1 MSSRREREL
10 TERLVQLSCIL
21 AEEDEE
27 VPDIPDNACET
38 WTEAD
43 VREYYRSKG
52 AYTPEGEFAQGL
64 VGQEVPGGSLEQNRK
79 LRWSDPM
86 DDIGTPPLDAAAYQ
100 EAAFEHGIPCR
111 PDGLFPPSDP
121 TLERLTKDPLFKP
134 FEKQLVDKRDK
145 LVSAENSWASG
156 NSAAANSRIDLR
168 CFLYVGGETSDGSS
182 VGSRLEGAVRFGDN
196 ASIGNGF
203 SAHGGAVETVLDEAT
218 AELCKATQGVM
229 CYTTQA
235 DFKLKQPVALH
246 KTYAI
251 EAEITKLGIR
261 GMRIFVDARLKDD
274 QGNEAAVCSVQ
285 LANVAKISSR
295 S

>member
-1 MSSRREREL
+1 MRTGGVPVPRTSPGLSSGVSLRRLSLAFARQRGRNGRGRPKGACLGTGDSKMAERQWMSSRREREL

-134 FEKQLVDKRDK
+134 FEKQLVDK
-145 LVSAENSWASG
+145 VSRPPS
-156 NSAAANSRIDLR
+156 
-168 CFLYVGGETSDGSS
+168 
-182 VGSRLEGAVRFGDN
+182 SRL
-196 ASIGNGF
+196 
-203 SAHGGAVETVLDEAT
+203 
-218 AELCKATQGVM
+218 
-229 CYTTQA
+229 
-235 DFKLKQPVALH
+235 
-246 KTYAI
+246 
-251 EAEITKLGIR
+251 
-261 GMRIFVDARLKDD
+261 FVPAWL
-274 QGNEAAVCSVQ
+274 
-285 LANVAKISSR
+285 
-295 S
+295 